1 MTLREAEA
9 RGGRQ
14 SLDKLH
20 RGPEPALGQA
30 PGLRPQPGVP
40 FVLQCPV
47 PERGK
52 RTPGRGN
59 LTLHSRQ
66 SQTHAGHGPCLLG
79 GPVCSLLRPGSLAA
93 PCESSQHLPFA
104 GLQASVSLEAW
115 PAFKQGRSGVVLGGP
130 QTLEEM
136 EEGRLQRPWQGQRK
150 ETCTEDESLLTAILT
165 RPLRPVQGAQCLVPA
180 TPPSPAPPQEE
191 RPGEGATAGLGPGS
205 HPWSRISLLPAPPSC
220 CETKQAPSVGEEW
233 GLQGPLAPQT

>member
-14 SLDKLH
+14 SLAKLH

-59 LTLHSRQ
+59 LTLHSRR

-93 PCESSQHLPFA
+93 PCESGQHLPFA

-130 QTLEEM
+130 PDSGGDGRGA
-136 EEGRLQRPWQGQRK
+136 EEGDVYRRREPAHCYSDPASEASPGCTVPGPSHSSPLPPPTRG
-150 ETCTEDESLLTAILT
+150 ETW
-165 RPLRPVQGAQCLVPA
+165 G
-180 TPPSPAPPQEE
+180 
-191 RPGEGATAGLGPGS
+191 GS
-205 HPWSRISLLPAPPSC
+205 HCRAGPRLPSL
-220 CETKQAPSVGEEW
+220 EQN
-233 GLQGPLAPQT
+233 QPLACPSQLL